1 MILSET
7 LGGVCDSSL
16 SIPLVIGICSASS
29 AATVISNGAVAV
41 LDRNSGGLTAKP
53 ASVNLEII
61 IDCVGGQEIEDVS
74 RQTLNNKGHFV
85 TIMGPGSGAFGDG
98 GDGAKEQMVQGMKI
112 ASRL

>member
-1 MILSET
+1 MIVDMLVSR
-7 LGGVCDSSL
+7 GV
-16 SIPLVIGICSASS
+16 PVIGVCSASS

-41 LDRNSGGLTAKP
+41 LDRNNGGLTAKP
-53 ASVNLEII
+53 ASANLEIVF
-61 IDCVGGQEIEDVS
+61 DCVGGQEIEDVS

-112 ASRL
+112 ASRFGSSD